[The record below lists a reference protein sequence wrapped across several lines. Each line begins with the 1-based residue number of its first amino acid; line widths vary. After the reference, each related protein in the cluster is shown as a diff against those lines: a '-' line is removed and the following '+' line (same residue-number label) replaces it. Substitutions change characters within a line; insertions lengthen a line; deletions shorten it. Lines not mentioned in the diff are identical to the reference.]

1 MIVVWLFL
9 AVPWVCLQFMI
20 VVFLDHTHLLILD
33 PNLRVRQCPVIC
45 DSTSIHKTL
54 PCKHYIKGHSPSI
67 FYIPGHIG
75 ATGYKNKN
83 SILQKRLGK
92 YTTTIV

>member
-20 VVFLDHTHLLILD
+20 VVFLDHTHLLIFD
-33 PNLRVRQCPVIC
+33 PNLRVRQCPVIS
-45 DSTSIHKTL
+45 DSTSILKTL
-54 PCKHYIKGHSPSI
+54 PCKLSIRGHSPSI

-83 SILQKRLGK
+83 SI
-92 YTTTIV
+92 